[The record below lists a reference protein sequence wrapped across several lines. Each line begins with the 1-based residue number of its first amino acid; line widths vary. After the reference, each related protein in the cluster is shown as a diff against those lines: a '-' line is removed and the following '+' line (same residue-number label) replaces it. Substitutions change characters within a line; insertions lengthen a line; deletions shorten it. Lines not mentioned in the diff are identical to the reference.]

1 MAGLLALA
9 LAQGIGRF
17 AFTPILPIMQ
27 EDAGVSLAEG
37 GWLAAA
43 NYLGYLVGAL
53 WAMVQ
58 PARSDHAIRA
68 CPLCRFARDSARCPG
83 NLEGRAGA
91 IRAVGSTDWKRH
103 RRMVAW

>member
-1 MAGLLALA
+1 M
-9 LAQGIGRF
+9 
-17 AFTPILPIMQ
+17 MQ

-58 PARSDHAIRA
+58 RVRSQSAIRA
-68 CPLCRFARDSARCPG
+68 ALVITSAATLAMG
-83 NLEGRAGA
+83 LFDGLAAWLALRAIA
-91 IRAVGSTDWKRH
+91 DISSA
-103 RRMVAW
+103 